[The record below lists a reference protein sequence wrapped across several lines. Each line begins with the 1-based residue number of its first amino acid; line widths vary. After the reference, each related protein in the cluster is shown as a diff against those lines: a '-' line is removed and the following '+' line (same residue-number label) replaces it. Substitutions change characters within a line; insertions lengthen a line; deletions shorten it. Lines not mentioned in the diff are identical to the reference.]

1 MAEEEK
7 RKRITGKDLKN
18 AFKVFSFM
26 KPYKWHFISGF
37 VLLAVASVLFMTFP
51 KIIGEMMKAAEGKSE
66 YPYTVNH
73 YMLAL
78 IAILLIQ
85 GLFSFIRVNL
95 FAVVSEKGM
104 SDLREKLYEKLLA
117 QQLEFFEQRRVGEI
131 TSRITADVEKLQ
143 TAFSITFAEFLR
155 QIFILLVGV
164 IALFITQFKLSV
176 TMLGVFP
183 LIVIFTMFFGRYI
196 KQFSKKRQDFLAK
209 TNVIVEETFQSIAS
223 VKSFV
228 NERYELNR
236 YSKSLKDLV
245 DIALHFARAKGWFI
259 SFIIVFLFG
268 AIFFILWRGALMIE
282 AGEMEAGDLVTF
294 IVYTM
299 FIGGSIAGLGNQYT
313 ELASALGATERVK
326 DILEQDQELIVEED
340 DSVTPVTFNHQI
352 EYKNVSFRYPT
363 RPDMEVLKGV
373 DFTVNKGDKIA
384 LVGSSGSGK
393 STIIKLL
400 SRFYKLSG
408 GEILIDGKSIESFEL
423 KSLRKAIGVVPQDV
437 ILFGGTI
444 YENILYG
451 NPKATKEEV
460 YEAAKQANALN
471 FIENFPE
478 KFDTLVGERGVQ
490 LSGGQK
496 QRIAIARAL
505 LKNPQILILDEATSS
520 LDAESEN
527 LVQEALEQLM
537 QNRTTFIIAHR
548 LSTVRTADK
557 IFVINQGEIVEE
569 GKHQEL
575 SVKENGFYSNL
586 LKLQFEQK

>member
-1 MAEEEK
+1 
-7 RKRITGKDLKN
+7 
-18 AFKVFSFM
+18 
-26 KPYKWHFISGF
+26 
-37 VLLAVASVLFMTFP
+37 
-51 KIIGEMMKAAEGKSE
+51 
-66 YPYTVNH
+66 
-73 YMLAL
+73 
-78 IAILLIQ
+78 
-85 GLFSFIRVNL
+85 
-95 FAVVSEKGM
+95 
-104 SDLREKLYEKLLA
+104 
-117 QQLEFFEQRRVGEI
+117 
-131 TSRITADVEKLQ
+131 
-143 TAFSITFAEFLR
+143 
-155 QIFILLVGV
+155 
-164 IALFITQFKLSV
+164 
-176 TMLGVFP
+176 
-183 LIVIFTMFFGRYI
+183 
-196 KQFSKKRQDFLAK
+196 
-209 TNVIVEETFQSIAS
+209 
-223 VKSFV
+223 
-228 NERYELNR
+228 
-236 YSKSLKDLV
+236 
-245 DIALHFARAKGWFI
+245 
-259 SFIIVFLFG
+259 
-268 AIFFILWRGALMIE
+268 MIE